1 MTCVLSGT
9 VKKVEPRAISD
20 PEPIHTR
27 LDQIN
32 EALDRMNETLDRMMY
47 EPRAHHLEQRNI
59 VEVREWDR
67 IPH

>member
-27 LDQIN
+27 LDHI
-32 EALDRMNETLDRMMY
+32 NETLDRMMY
-47 EPRAHHLEQRNI
+47 EFRAHHLEQRNI